1 METIE
6 KQIKQA
12 IKYQNISY
20 IKLDRTN
27 ILKVK
32 QANYVLN
39 TIRVNSIYNEQL
51 PMIFKLKVF
60 INGLVYKQDVEKTLS
75 AIHLFNNKY

>member
-12 IKYQNISY
+12 
-20 IKLDRTN
+20 
-27 ILKVK
+27 
-32 QANYVLN
+32 NYVLN
-39 TIRVNSIYNEQL
+39 TIRINSIYNEQL

-60 INGLVYKQDVEKTLS
+60 INGLVYKQDVEKALS
-75 AIHLFNNKY
+75 AIHLFNNTY